1 MNVRSQRVAA
11 ATIGAVPTKIDTAGI
26 TVGRF
31 GFASDDAGQRLL
43 FPHAESHDVAGKS
56 GGVAFGAKDL
66 ALEQLE
72 GHIDSLLWHAASAS
86 IGHAWLK
93 DDSGRVN
100 VTADRVEMPRGV
112 RLVRAEHGVEIVS
125 HHVTLADVAMTVTGP
140 FSRAA
145 KDGAPPPSPQPLAE
159 RLRFLDSLGGKL
171 AVTVKVSLDLPVL
184 GNRTLDQELALEIK
198 EGSLDFRALDDSLN
212 WLEGQFLDV
221 RHEGNELMVT
231 WRVPIVGRRHELITW
246 QLDRDASAI
255 AAFGRVPVRSL
266 ADFRLGEA
274 PRHDKPEKA
283 ERDKDKK
290 QRTILE
296 SFALAGID
304 VALSLLAPR
313 SLDVA
318 GGTIMFGGDDS
329 PGMVDLEVKGDVADT
344 GAGVVTGRIGSV
356 DTTVKDLR
364 FGPVTLTADRLCFD
378 GLDHLEVT
386 FDGFT
391 PVTATVHA
399 NRVTATNLAL
409 RVG

>member
-1 MNVRSQRVAA
+1 M
-11 ATIGAVPTKIDTAGI
+11 PTKIDTAGI